1 MGYVYAA
8 ERILDQIM
16 KIHDAVAICA
26 PSLSQYAAL
35 AALEGG
41 QDCVA
46 AIKVALQQRRDLVC
60 ERLDRL
66 EECFDYV
73 RPQGAYYLMA
83 RYKTSQVDSMTFA
96 LRLLQEARVITI
108 PGAAFGPTGENHVR
122 LSFGGTESEI
132 NEAFDRIERWLHACP
147 FAGC

>member
-1 MGYVYAA
+1 MTGWRVGYVYAA

-26 PSLSQYAAL
+26 PSLSQHAAL
-35 AALEGG
+35 AALKGG
-41 QDCVA
+41 QECVA
-46 AIKVALQQRRDLVC
+46 AIKAVLQLRRDLVC

-83 RYKTSQVDSMTFA
+83 RHK
-96 LRLLQEARVITI
+96 LRHVHHDLRPAPA
-108 PGAAFGPTGENHVR
+108 PGSSRHHHPR
-122 LSFGGTESEI
+122 GGL
-132 NEAFDRIERWLHACP
+132 WPH
-147 FAGC
+147 G